1 MNIQNKN
8 YPSIIFAGHF
18 SVDNIIRFKKKNKA
32 TLGGSISYGSLAL
45 KTYTQD
51 ITIRIISHIGKL
63 NFDDSLIKKLKEK
76 KIDLNGVK
84 FSENNNT
91 NFILDYFNH
100 TRTLTLKSMSP
111 NLDFNDIPQEYLNFP
126 PDIFVL
132 VPLCNEISFDFISK
146 ILEIF
151 PNVYIGID
159 LQGFIRKIDEDGKV
173 SYIYDEE
180 TFSNISK
187 IITLIGKNLI
197 LKGSEIEMKLLAGEG
212 ENLNR
217 VMTYFEKFKVD
228 GIFIMTLGE
237 KGSYIIKNGEKL
249 LKIPAYK
256 SRKVIDETGASDI
269 YFSIFLY
276 EFVQSD
282 KSWKSV
288 ENAAH
293 LASATASFVIEKKGT
308 TGFETK
314 KKVLKR
320 IKKVE
325 LIK

>member
-8 YPSIIFAGHF
+8 HLSIIFVGHF
-18 SVDNIIRFKKKNKA
+18 SVDNIIRFNRKSKA
-32 TLGGSISYGSLAL
+32 TLGGSTSYGSLAL
-45 KTYTQD
+45 RTYTQD
-51 ITIRIISHIGKL
+51 VNIKIISHIGKS
-63 NFDDSLIKKLKEK
+63 NFDDSLIKKLKKK
-76 KIDLNGVK
+76 KIDLTGVK
-84 FSENNNT
+84 FSENTNT

-100 TRTLTLKSMSP
+100 SRILTLKFRSP
-111 NLDFNDIPQEYLNFP
+111 DLDFNDIPQEYLNLP
-126 PDIFVL
+126 PDILVL

-146 ILEIF
+146 IVEYF

-180 TFSNISK
+180 IFSNITK
-187 IITLIGKNLI
+187 IITLVGKNLI
-197 LKGSEIEMKLLAGEG
+197 LKGSGIEMKLLARKGDD
-212 ENLNR
+212 LNE
-217 VMTYFEKFKVD
+217 VMNFFEKFSVD
-228 GIFIMTLGE
+228 GIYIMTLGE
-237 KGSYIIKNGEKL
+237 KGSYIVKNGEKI

-256 SRKVIDETGASDI
+256 SKKVIDETGAGDI

-288 ENAAH
+288 SKAAH
-293 LASATASFVIEKKGT
+293 LASAAASFVIEKKST
-308 TGFETK
+308 NGFEPK

-320 IKKVE
+320 IEKGE
-325 LIK
+325 FIK